1 MQKSQI
7 RYARINGSV
16 RVFFFLV
23 PEMSASINWHIM
35 VYKHIQDLTCAGVP
49 QGYGL
54 FIIYTTSPTHC
65 ATLMPTIYSSMYNL
79 NLKIPSTSPKPLM
92 HDENLR
98 IKVIQSKP
106 WNWMRTRQIQTR
118 QQLYRVRLYFKT
130 QVYYHHYCY
139 YYHYHYYQKLNRCI
153 MQF

>member
-1 MQKSQI
+1 MVQFASYFSSCRRCQ
-7 RYARINGSV
+7 
-16 RVFFFLV
+16 RVSTDILWCIKIF
-23 PEMSASINWHIM
+23 
-35 VYKHIQDLTCAGVP
+35 DLTCAGVP
-49 QGYGL
+49 QGYSFL

-65 ATLMPTIYSSMYNL
+65 AMLMPTIYSSMYNL

-92 HDENLR
+92 HDENIL
-98 IKVIQSKP
+98 IKVIQSKS

-118 QQLYRVRLYFKT
+118 QQLYGVRLYSKT